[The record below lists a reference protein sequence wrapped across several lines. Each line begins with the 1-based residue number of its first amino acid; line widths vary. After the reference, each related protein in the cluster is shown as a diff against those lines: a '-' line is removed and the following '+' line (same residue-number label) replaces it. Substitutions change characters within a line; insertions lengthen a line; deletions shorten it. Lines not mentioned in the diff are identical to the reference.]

1 MSHKPILTSASLYEQ
16 GAPIPAPLHLSLDG
30 ALLLS
35 LIDPQHLKGPIVEAY
50 EVAGGLITVED
61 TADGWF
67 GDFRITVWVPLSVA
81 AAEGRQQEL
90 LMDPDLI
97 DPDGRL
103 PLLLGATVTDVD
115 TVEAVVVAVRAGREY
130 LIARSAP
137 AHVRREKAVT
147 EALKAA
153 ALAAEHGWADAGFDA
168 QARRMAITS

>member
-1 MSHKPILTSASLYEQ
+1 MASITVA
-16 GAPIPAPLHLSLDG
+16 GPAQTQATAFQLSCDG

-61 TADGWF
+61 TADGWL
-67 GDFRITVWVPLSVA
+67 GDFRVTVWVPLSVA
-81 AAEGRQQEL
+81 AAEDRQHEY
-90 LMDPDLI
+90 LMDPDLV

-103 PLLLGATVTDVD
+103 PLLLGATVTDVN
-115 TVEAVVVAVRAGREY
+115 TAGAVVAAVREGREY

-137 AHVRREKAVT
+137 THVRREKAAA

-153 ALAAEHGWADAGFDA
+153 VLAAEAGEPAYAAGYRADA
-168 QARRMAITS
+168 ARKRAELAS